1 MKIAFWFLLLVTIN
15 LSALEKFQSSQVCQ
29 KCHPIIYKEHFSSQH
44 RKASIF
50 NDAIHKAVWDKHPL
64 KKKDKYVCA
73 KCHTP
78 NDARIITALKN
89 KEAAVPKQN
98 KAQDEG
104 VSCVSCHNI
113 KSIQK
118 HEKSNNNLV
127 TTDKKILYS
136 ARESEKNEKDKKYKT
151 ETSMFGFVTKESG
164 SPFHEIDFSNKIFY
178 NGNVCLGCHS
188 HKQNAHGL
196 QVCKMDQNAT
206 SNSEKENCITCHMPL
221 VQGSFS
227 TIKKSKMHRYHGF
240 TGTIHKPEMLKKY
253 LDIGFEQE
261 EKGFSVKLKNHASH
275 AFLLQPL
282 RLGQLHVVIYRTGKK
297 ISLEPKNFVRIIG
310 KDKKPAPPW
319 VATEVLK
326 NTQLQA
332 NELRSVHFDADLQSK
347 DELLITFGYFVVNPK
362 AVKKLNL
369 ASHKEFTQFKI
380 FKQKRFYVK

>member
-1 MKIAFWFLLLVTIN
+1 MRIVFWSLLLVAFN

-29 KCHPIIYKEHFSSQH
+29 KCHPLIYKEHFASQH

-50 NDAIHKAVWDKHPL
+50 DDAIHKAVWDKHPL
-64 KKKDKYVCA
+64 KKKNKYTCA

-78 NDARIITALKN
+78 NDARIITALQN
-89 KEAAVPKQN
+89 KKSAAPMQN
-98 KAQDEG
+98 KAQEEG

-118 HEKSNNNLV
+118 HEKSNTNLI
-127 TTDKKILYS
+127 TTNKKLLYS

-151 ETSMFGFVTKESG
+151 KTSLFGFVTQKSG
-164 SPFHEIDFSNKIFY
+164 SPFHEIDFSNEIFY

-188 HKQNAHGL
+188 HKENAHKL
-196 QVCKMDQNAT
+196 QVCKMDINETTQ
-206 SNSEKENCITCHMPL
+206 SEKENCITCHMPL

-227 TIKKSKMHRYHGF
+227 TISQSKMHRYHGF
-240 TGTIHKPEMLKKY
+240 TGTIHKPQMLKKY
-253 LDIGFEQE
+253 LDIGFKKEQ
-261 EKGFSVKLKNHASH
+261 KGFSVTLTNHASH

-282 RLGQLHVVIYRTGKK
+282 RLAQLRVTLHRAGKK
-297 ISLEPKNFVRIIG
+297 ITLKPKNFVRIIG

-332 NELRSVHFDADLQSK
+332 KEQRHIHFDADLQSG
-347 DELLITFGYFVVNPK
+347 DEVVVHFGYYVVNPK
-362 AVKKLNL
+362 AAKKLNL
-369 ASHKEFTQFKI
+369 TEFTEFKL
-380 FKQKRFYVK
+380 FKEERFYVK